1 MLFLSSLG
9 FDPGWL
15 LYENVSS
22 MALTNIQLEFI
33 CVYRRGE
40 SVIDFT

>member
-1 MLFLSSLG
+1 
-9 FDPGWL
+9 
-15 LYENVSS
+15 

-33 CVYRRGE
+33 CVYSRGE